1 MSLIIDT
8 SDVAPSERFDL
19 WAEQASKVF
28 FPMGVQPVDTAPF
41 SGRVDGCRLGP
52 VGMHRLTAGRSTVL
66 RTARTIGDADPET
79 FQLALERRGRSAL
92 EQDGRSGTITPGG
105 MFSYQT
111 SRPFVIRNETPFQML
126 VISFPTALLRPYTD
140 RVCRQTGL
148 RIDSRLADRLVG
160 PFLRDLDDRISSGSL
175 DEAAEDLGET
185 VVDLVRSVFTRR
197 DEVATADLRYSETL
211 LPRVTSHVYRHLG
224 DPGLTPARIAE
235 AHFISTRSLHR
246 LFEPRGVSVAEW
258 IRELR
263 LARCRRDLADPA
275 LAGESVGTI
284 AARWGMQNPAHFS
297 RLYRA
302 AYGCRP
308 SDHRGRP

>member
-1 MSLIIDT
+1 
-8 SDVAPSERFDL
+8 
-19 WAEQASKVF
+19 
-28 FPMGVQPVDTAPF
+28 
-41 SGRVDGCRLGP
+41 
-52 VGMHRLTAGRSTVL
+52 
-66 RTARTIGDADPET
+66 
-79 FQLALERRGRSAL
+79 
-92 EQDGRSGTITPGG
+92 
-105 MFSYQT
+105 
-111 SRPFVIRNETPFQML
+111 
-126 VISFPTALLRPYTD
+126 
-140 RVCRQTGL
+140 
-148 RIDSRLADRLVG
+148 VG